1 MPIASN
7 STQVPLAVDL
17 DGTLIRTDMM
27 WESVALL
34 LKKNPFLL
42 FALPIWWMG
51 GRAYLK
57 QQLSRR
63 VQVNPAALPYHA
75 KFLEWLKEEKR
86 NGRKLV
92 LATASD
98 IKMAEPVAQHV
109 GIFDEV
115 LASDG
120 KTNLRSTAK
129 MKKLTERFGERGFDY
144 AGNSSVDL
152 GVWVG
157 TREAIV
163 VNADESL
170 VQRAARQTTIGR
182 TFPSG
187 DSIGRELLRAL
198 RPHQWTK
205 NLIIFVPLLTAH
217 KIGETALLL
226 NAIVGFVA
234 FSLCASGVYVLN
246 DLMDLDAD
254 RHHATKRHRPFAS
267 GALPLQVGLAIVPLL
282 LIVSALLALKLTG
295 AFAAVL
301 GLYLVMSTAYSCRL
315 KSVALLD
322 VFILA
327 ALYTVRLI
335 AGHAVTGVV
344 YSTWL
349 LIFAMFIFLSLALL
363 KRFIELRAVRLQNLN
378 EVRGRGYSPG
388 DLELITTFGL
398 VSGCVAVLVLA
409 LYVNSEQV
417 VKLYKYPTALLLVC
431 PLLLYW
437 MARAWFRAHRG
448 QMHDDPTEF
457 AFKDW
462 VSYLIGGLTLAVM
475 WIATGR

>member
-1 MPIASN
+1 MPMASN

-34 LKKNPFLL
+34 LKKNPFILL
-42 FALPIWWMG
+42 AFPIWLLG
-51 GRAYLK
+51 GRAHLK
-57 QQLSRR
+57 QQLSRH
-63 VQVNPAALPYHA
+63 VQVNPAALPYHT
-75 KFLEWLKEEKR
+75 KFLEWLKEEKS

-98 IKMAEPVAQHV
+98 IKMAEPVAAHV

-152 GVWVG
+152 GVWAG

-163 VNADESL
+163 VNADDSL
-170 VQRAARQTTIGR
+170 AQRAARQTKIGR
-182 TFPSG
+182 TFPSS
-187 DSIGRELLRAL
+187 DSLWRELVRAL

-217 KIGETALLL
+217 KIGEKALLL
-226 NAIVGFVA
+226 NAIFGFVA

-246 DLMDLDAD
+246 DLIDLDAD
-254 RHHATKRHRPFAS
+254 RHHAIKRNRPFAS
-267 GALPLQVGLAIVPLL
+267 GALPLQVGLVLVPLL
-282 LIVSALLALKLTG
+282 VVGAGLLAWQLTG

-301 GLYLVMSTAYSCRL
+301 VLYLMMTTAYSCRL

-327 ALYTVRLI
+327 ALYTLRLI
-335 AGHAVTGVV
+335 AGHTATGVA
-344 YSTWL
+344 YSAWL
-349 LIFAMFIFLSLALL
+349 LIFSMFTFLSLALL
-363 KRFIELRAVRLQNLN
+363 KRFIELRAVRLQNLS
-378 EVRGRGYSPG
+378 EVRGRGYTPG
-388 DLELITTFGL
+388 DLELIATFGL

-417 VKLYKYPTALLLVC
+417 TRLYKNPTALLLVC

-437 MARAWFRAHRG
+437 MARVWFLAHRG

-462 VSYLIGGLTLAVM
+462 ISYLIGGLTLGVM
-475 WIATGR
+475 WLATGR